1 MDQAFSQNTPMMNK
15 EIKYEVIADDANEKP
30 TSVAMYITEEGA
42 NRMASTIDTDRNPRV
57 VAREVI

>member
-1 MDQAFSQNTPMMNK
+1 MMNK
-15 EIKYEVIADDANEKP
+15 EIKYEVIADDANEMP